1 MPCMVVLEFSDH
13 SSRICYVTSPA
24 PNNHCSNWLLPSNLS
39 GSGWRGPQQLSPKA
53 SVVCHDSW
61 GSISHEKLQII
72 CRAHKLRSS
81 DWVQSYTRPVHAL
94 SRSPQTA
101 IYTSVWG
108 LYVFLYLSSQPL
120 RHNKALPFE
129 HQPIINTK
137 FISQAVVGGQLRW
150 DLWPILGPSLQYGVH
165 KQVNSENVYYW
176 LRCRVLSSIC
186 LSSANPLLTS
196 NCSKYVLV

>member
-1 MPCMVVLEFSDH
+1 MSWLMRVSFPWETSNNLQGSQVEIQWFSSEF
-13 SSRICYVTSPA
+13 IP
-24 PNNHCSNWLLPSNLS
+24 
-39 GSGWRGPQQLSPKA
+39 
-53 SVVCHDSW
+53 
-61 GSISHEKLQII
+61 
-72 CRAHKLRSS
+72 
-81 DWVQSYTRPVHAL
+81 
-94 SRSPQTA
+94 
-101 IYTSVWG
+101 G
-108 LYVFLYLSSQPL
+108 LYMLSLALLKQPSTPACDACMSFFISALSSQPL

-137 FISQAVVGGQLRW
+137 FISHAVVWGRLRW
-150 DLWPILGPSLQYGVH
+150 DLWPILRPSLQYGVH